1 MGSTTPD
8 GVTSTDPDPGPA
20 EEATRLGELA
30 AGSLLSAPTEAEG
43 YLRAALA
50 AGTGVL
56 SEEQI
61 ARLHAQL
68 VTALSGAPD
77 REAELAEVALDA
89 ARHWEELSGDTATH
103 LVFVAARA
111 LHRAGRHARAAELFA
126 RALAKAA
133 PYPVPEMAVLRG
145 QYGRSLRLL
154 SDHRGAARQY
164 LAAAHAIRGHADQ
177 RELRA
182 ELTWSAASALDA
194 CGADGPAALAYLRA
208 AELWGELGRTGPR
221 ARCLRSAAWLR
232 FWAAPT
238 GELRGPSIEALRSL
252 LAELQER
259 AERQPSREI
268 ANELDHTRRQL
279 TDMLDS
285 RSQ

>member
-1 MGSTTPD
+1 MGSATPD
-8 GVTSTDPDPGPA
+8 GVTSTDPEPGPTDR
-20 EEATRLGELA
+20 ATRLGELA
-30 AGSLLSAPTEAEG
+30 AGSLLNAPQEAER

-50 AGTGVL
+50 VGSGVL
-56 SEEQI
+56 PDEQI

-68 VTALSGAPD
+68 VTVLSGAPD
-77 REAELAEVALDA
+77 RETELAEAALDA
-89 ARHWEELSGDTATH
+89 AQHWGELSRDTATH

-111 LHRAGRHARAAELFA
+111 LHRAGRHPRAAELFA
-126 RALAKAA
+126 RALAAPA
-133 PYPVPEMAVLRG
+133 PYPAPEMAVLRG

-154 SDHRGAARQY
+154 GDHRAAARQY
-164 LAAAHAIRGHADQ
+164 LAAAHSIRGNADQ

-194 CGADGPAALAYLRA
+194 CGTDGPAALAYLRA
-208 AELWGELGRTGPR
+208 AELWGELGRIGPR

-238 GELRGPSIEALRSL
+238 SELRVPSIEVLRAL

-259 AERQPSREI
+259 AERRPSQEV

-279 TDMLDS
+279 TDMLD
-285 RSQ
+285 

>member
-8 GVTSTDPDPGPA
+8 GVTSTGPDPDPIG
-20 EEATRLGELA
+20 EATRLGELA
-30 AGSLLSAPTEAEG
+30 ASSLLTAPEEAER

-56 SEEQI
+56 AEEQL

-68 VTALSGAPD
+68 VTVLSGAHD
-77 REAELAEVALDA
+77 REPELAEAALDA
-89 ARHWEELSGDTATH
+89 ARHWEALSGDTATH
-103 LVFVAARA
+103 LILVAARA

-126 RALAKAA
+126 AALAGPA
-133 PYPVPEMAVLRG
+133 PYPAPEMAVLRG

-164 LAAAHAIRGHADQ
+164 LAAAHSIRGHRDH

-208 AELWGELGRTGPR
+208 ADLWGELGRIGPR

-238 GELRGPSIEALRSL
+238 SELRGPSIEALRSL

-279 TDMLDS
+279 TDMLD
-285 RSQ
+285 